1 MNLSELRHT
10 IRVKLKNGESYGNIG
25 LSLGI
30 SKAMVRYIETHDKYK
45 PSKKMIKILNLDP
58 SPSQLYTLTR
68 NQKLDK
74 IARSRGYACWSAYES
89 AMIREMEACQLIS

>member
-1 MNLSELRHT
+1 MNLSEIRHT
-10 IRVKLKNGESYGNIG
+10 IKARLKNGESYGNIG

-45 PSKKMIKILNLDP
+45 PSKKMIKILNLEP

-68 NQKLDK
+68 RQKLDK
-74 IARSRGYACWSAYES
+74 IARARGYACWSAYES
-89 AMIREMEACQLIS
+89 AMIREYDVQNLTR